1 MTVTVSVKM
10 GQPIRGATLQPVVEA
25 TTTYRQAK
33 KDQTDSAAR
42 LGNLRAEIKQLRDRI
57 ARRAEEGG
65 DIAPLEVSLK
75 RISAQVAMGE
85 AALGT
90 ATEAFRVAHVNLLMQ
105 DHTLTHYR
113 EAVRK
118 QLRLAQMSEDEN
130 QEAIHADMQGTLDL
144 ISELVMGRA
153 AAVFAREIQARDGAT
168 PGIQSLFDRADS
180 EPIGAYLD
188 GDQTVLPLVH
198 EGDGIISTARGPLGR
213 IPFSYERGVV
223 FADGYLALNSRWYV
237 APRVTAREHTGYL
250 AAYSILVED

>member
-1 MTVTVSVKM
+1 MH
-10 GQPIRGATLQPVVEA
+10 PVAEA

-42 LGNLRAEIKQLRDRI
+42 LGNLRAEIKQLRARM

-65 DIAPLEVSLK
+65 DVAALEPSLE
-75 RISAQVAMGE
+75 RISAQIAMGE
-85 AALGT
+85 AAFGT
-90 ATEAFRVAHVNLLMQ
+90 ATEAFHVAHMNLLMQ
-105 DHTLTHYR
+105 DHTLAHYR
-113 EAVRK
+113 ESVRK

-144 ISELVMGRA
+144 VSELIMGRA

-168 PGIQSLFDRADS
+168 PGIQSLFDRADL

-188 GDQTVLPLVH
+188 GDQTVLPLAY
-198 EGDGIISTARGPLGR
+198 EGDGFISTARGPLGR

-223 FADGYLALNSRWYV
+223 FADGYLAMNSRWEL
-237 APRVTAREHTGYL
+237 APRVSTREHTGYL
-250 AAYSILVED
+250 AAYSILVES